1 MPHGVSL
8 ANEARD
14 DLEQVER
21 TNRSASRL
29 PGMILVFGCVGE
41 WMNGDSYVSQRSWG
55 TTKVIVKNG
64 PALLV
69 RKSHAIPLTNV
80 TTHVKV
86 GYYDEPDGLSGFS
99 RLVENS
105 GSPFREAFR
114 AALVAAD
121 STFAGDDE
129 AFWVPYSTGAYAPD
143 LRKWDSN

>member
-1 MPHGVSL
+1 
-8 ANEARD
+8 
-14 DLEQVER
+14 
-21 TNRSASRL
+21 
-29 PGMILVFGCVGE
+29 
-41 WMNGDSYVSQRSWG
+41 MNGDSYVSQRSWG

-105 GSPFREAFR
+105 GSPVWEAVR
-114 AALVAAD
+114 PTLVAAD

-129 AFWVPYSTGAYAPD
+129 AFWAVYSTGVYARG
-143 LRKWDSN
+143 LHKWEGNR